1 MAVSDSDLIVEDG
14 TGVVDANTY
23 IDRTDSA
30 EYHRLRGNS
39 LWAVATEN
47 DQVLALIRATQ
58 YIDTRW
64 HFRGVIFV
72 EDQGLIFPRESLF
85 YDRNGFDV
93 SETVPEQIEDA
104 TCEYALIVL
113 GDGVDLVDLAPIPDQ
128 SDPGSITMKRE
139 KVGPIEEETRY
150 KATSGLRTTLS
161 YPLADKIITTSGYL
175 RGDGSGGTIR

>member
-1 MAVSDSDLIVEDG
+1 MAVIEADLILEDG

-23 IDRTDSA
+23 VDRA
-30 EYHRLRGNS
+30 VALEYHRLRGNQI
-39 LWAVATEN
+39 WEVATEN

-64 HFRGVIFV
+64 RFQGVIFA
-72 EDQGLIFPRESLF
+72 EDQGLIFPRESRL

-93 SETVPEQIEDA
+93 SETVPEEIEDA

-113 GDGVDLVDLAPIPDQ
+113 GDGTTVVELAPTPDQ
-128 SDPGSITMKRE
+128 SDPGSITLKRE

-150 KATSGLRTTLS
+150 KASAGLRTTLS
-161 YPLADKIITTSGYL
+161 YPLADKIITASGYL
-175 RGDGSGGTIR
+175 RGGGSGGTVR